1 MCVPSVVGGCVCVY
15 LVWWASACVYLV
27 WWASCQG
34 YPEPDS
40 LDHGTPHI
48 H

>member
-1 MCVPSVVGGCVCVY
+1 MCVPSVVGECV
-15 LVWWASACVYLV
+15 CVYLV